1 MAAQNIK
8 VAGQIVKSMAKVFL
22 YIEMVTKFTVSSEA
36 INPSPLNAISRPQI
50 LGKTSCAKETASY
63 T

>member
-1 MAAQNIK
+1 

-22 YIEMVTKFTVSSEA
+22 YIEMVTKFTVSSET

-50 LGKTSCAKETASY
+50 PGKTSCAKETASY